1 MALPVVARYSARLL
15 KHDDD
20 DDDDGDDYDSRK
32 VGV

>member
-20 DDDDGDDYDSRK
+20 DDDGDDYDSRK